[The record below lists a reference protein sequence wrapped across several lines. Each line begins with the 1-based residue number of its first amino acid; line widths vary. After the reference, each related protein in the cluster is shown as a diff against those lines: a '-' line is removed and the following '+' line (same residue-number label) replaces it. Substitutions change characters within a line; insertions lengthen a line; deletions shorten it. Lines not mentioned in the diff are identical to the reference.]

1 MILKSRQH
9 LNGRVYKSTPDC
21 PPRLD
26 VIRFFAAITTIIVQ
40 PACLFLLGN
49 KRKFFQT
56 LTFYLACWTLT
67 QRLSVDEQMLKVSW
81 GCCDDPPTMQQLAY
95 AAPKVGTSSNYLRG
109 ASAANQARVI
119 FCWAGEEIVCRQFWQ
134 ICWCQLTPSAS
145 PTPSPENPFWEK
157 IVDSGKIN
165 VQTRTDMELK
175 SRMRWHWLLLLCCHS
190 QPTLLL
196 PRKQF
201 WERYQLELPT
211 IKVSRS
217 RAGLVVGR

>member
-1 MILKSRQH
+1 MILKSRRH

-109 ASAANQARVI
+109 ASAAADQARAI
-119 FCWAGEEIVCRQFWQ
+119 FCWAGKNTVLPVLADLLMSTDSFC
-134 ICWCQLTPSAS
+134 LTH
-145 PTPSPENPFWEK
+145 TF
-157 IVDSGKIN
+157 
-165 VQTRTDMELK
+165 TRKSILGTDCGQ
-175 SRMRWHWLLLLCCHS
+175 W
-190 QPTLLL
+190 
-196 PRKQF
+196 
-201 WERYQLELPT
+201 
-211 IKVSRS
+211 
-217 RAGLVVGR
+217 